1 MDEINL
7 KMGLNRPKNSS
18 TLCGSITRK
27 NSYKKVRKLS
37 RTRLDVS
44 FCTLWN
50 KLAIIIHWLPRATQ
64 TRIRKKDKGKLKIGQ
79 EHATKGWQKK
89 KARGEP

>member
-7 KMGLNRPKNSS
+7 KMGLNRLKNSS

-27 NSYKKVRKLS
+27 KSYKKVRKLS
-37 RTRLDVS
+37 KTRLDMS

-50 KLAIIIHWLPRATQ
+50 KLAIIIHWLPRQRKRALGKK
-64 TRIRKKDKGKLKIGQ
+64 TR
-79 EHATKGWQKK
+79 EN
-89 KARGEP
+89 